1 MKNLS
6 VRLKLLLSLTPLV
19 VLVALLALTATL
31 SLGSLT
37 HRAERLVSVNYI
49 LDNLN
54 DIRAAQLAYALDHAP
69 ADLASLRQAYRQ
81 MDTLID
87 ENLAKM
93 PFPQAQA
100 ALGATRTLMREYLQN
115 LDRRLQAGSEQ
126 LAGAAGRQQLQQVL
140 LAIGQ
145 INTLITEQ
153 NAVSA
158 HEFSQR
164 RALMLGLFCLTLLLA
179 CLVAWLLIRQIC
191 TPLLQAVD
199 MARRIGEGD
208 LRATSLPARQDEFG
222 LLLRAL
228 ERSSGNLRGILQG
241 IGQVSA
247 RLAGAS
253 TALASV
259 IERTSHGAI
268 SQRGETHQV
277 ATAMSQMACAVQ
289 EVAQNSSLASAAT
302 REASDQAALSQQVVI
317 DTQRQVIQLA
327 EDIDHST
334 EAVQQ
339 LSAATEQ
346 IGSIMSVIHS
356 VAEQTNLLA
365 LNAAIEAA
373 RAGEAGRGF
382 AVVADEVRGLAQRT
396 QRSTAEIETLVATLQ
411 TGARRAVERMHGSRD
426 VAGDTV
432 QLANQAGAA
441 LQVITRSVDDIQGM
455 NQQIAASTEQ
465 QNAVVETIRG
475 NVDNVRDVAEHS
487 LDATREIETAS
498 TGLKRLGDELQG
510 LVGNFRL

>member
-6 VRLKLLLSLTPLV
+6 VRLKLLLSLAPLV

-54 DIRAAQLAYALDHAP
+54 EIRAAQMAYALDQAP
-69 ADLASLRQAYRQ
+69 DDLAALRQAYRE
-81 MDTLID
+81 MDSLID

-93 PFPQAQA
+93 PYPQAQTN
-100 ALGATRTLMREYLQN
+100 LSATRSLMRDYLQS
-115 LDRRLQAGSEQ
+115 LDRLLQQGTGQ
-126 LAGAAGRQQLQQVL
+126 LGGAVGKQQLERVL
-140 LAIGQ
+140 LAIEQ
-145 INTLITEQ
+145 VNALITQQ

-164 RALMLGLFCLTLLLA
+164 RSLMLGLFCLTLLLA

-191 TPLLQAVD
+191 TPLQQALD
-199 MARRIGEGD
+199 MARHMGEGD
-208 LRATSLPARQDEFG
+208 LRAITLAERHDEFG

-228 ERSSGNLRGILQG
+228 QRSRGNLRDILQR
-241 IGQVSA
+241 IGQVTA
-247 RLAGAS
+247 RLADAS
-253 TALASV
+253 TSLACV

-268 SQRGETHQV
+268 SQQGETHQV

-289 EVAQNSSLASAAT
+289 DVAQNSSLASAAT
-302 REASDQAALSQQVVI
+302 REASDQAALSHQVVI

-327 EDIDHST
+327 EDIDDST

-346 IGSIMSVIHS
+346 IGNIMTVIHS

-411 TGARRAVERMHGSRD
+411 TGARRAVERMHDSRH

-441 LQVITRSVDDIQGM
+441 LQVITRSVDDIQDM

-475 NVDNVRDVAEHS
+475 NVDNVRDVAKHS
-487 LDATREIETAS
+487 LEATREIELAS
-498 TGLKRLGDELQG
+498 TGLKHLGDELEG